1 MQKVMLGSTNLSV
14 SKICFGSMTFAAQAD
29 KQTSHKLY
37 SHCREA
43 GINFFDCAD
52 VYAAGKTESYL
63 GECIKNDRE
72 NIILTS
78 KVGGRMWEGADG
90 AGLGEKHIT
99 AACEASLKRLGTDYL
114 DIYIVHLFDKTTPIE
129 ESIAALDKLKKSGKI
144 THLGVSNWA
153 AWQIAKAHGISS
165 LHSWAKFEVLQP
177 MYSLIKRQVEVE
189 LLPMAQ
195 DANMGVISYNPLGGG
210 LLTGKYGKDLASGAG
225 RISDDSGYSRRYG
238 EPRMLNCAT
247 ELSKIAGEIGCH
259 PATLAVAWVMRNPA
273 ITAPI
278 VGARNVEQLKDTLKA
293 AEFVIDDI
301 IYERL
306 IALTPS
312 VPLATDR

>member
-1 MQKVMLGSTNLSV
+1 MEKVTLGSTKLAV
-14 SKICFGSMTFAAQAD
+14 SKICFGTMTFAAQAD
-29 KQTSHKLY
+29 KQTSHNLY

-63 GECIKNDRE
+63 GECIKGDRE

-90 AGLGEKHIT
+90 AGLGAKHIT
-99 AACEASLKRLGTDYL
+99 AACEDSLKRLGTDYL
-114 DIYIVHLFDKTTPIE
+114 DIYIVHLFDKVTPIE

-153 AWQIAKAHGISS
+153 AWQIAKAHGISNLNS
-165 LHSWAKFEVLQP
+165 LAKFEVLQP
-177 MYSLIKRQVEVE
+177 MYSLLKRQVEVE

-210 LLTGKYGKDLASGAG
+210 VLTGKYGNNLESGAG
-225 RISDDSGYSRRYG
+225 RISGDIGYSKRYG
-238 EPRMLNCAT
+238 EPWMLNCAT
-247 ELSKIAGEIGCH
+247 ELSKIADEIGCH
-259 PATLAVAWVMRNPA
+259 PATLAVAWVMHNPA

-278 VGARNVEQLKDTLKA
+278 VGARNVEQLNDTLQA
-293 AEFVIDDI
+293 AALVLDET

-306 IALTPS
+306 TALTPK
-312 VPLATDR
+312 VPRATDH